1 VATGGLME
9 GGLRVAGLN
18 ATMVAQLL
26 RGLPDAP
33 SPALDPYLDAATRCF
48 VRHGIERTT
57 VQDVAA
63 DMGLNRGTIYRQVG
77 TMENQIKLLAARDI
91 RRHMAGVPA
100 RVVGLSGPQLVVEL
114 AAIGVE
120 DARGHPILAKFLA
133 DEPGLVGN
141 ILEKHI
147 GKLRDQVVPVLAS
160 LLESGM
166 AVGQLARLDPTILA
180 SWIVR
185 IVVTLV
191 VLEPETDLR
200 TYLGELLLPALTP

>member
-1 VATGGLME
+1 VATDL
-9 GGLRVAGLN
+9 LRVTGLD
-18 ATMVAQLL
+18 ATMAAQLL
-26 RGLPDAP
+26 KGLPAAP
-33 SPALDPYLDAATRCF
+33 ASSLDPYLDAATRCI

-91 RRHMAGVPA
+91 RRHLAGVPA
-100 RVVGLSGPQLVVEL
+100 RVIGLSGPQLVVEL

-120 DARGHPILAKFLA
+120 DARGHPILAKLLA

-166 AVGQLARLDPTILA
+166 ATGQLARMDPTILA

-191 VLEPETDLR
+191 VLEPETELR
-200 TYLGELLLPALTP
+200 TYLSELLLPALTP

>member
-1 VATGGLME
+1 LME
-9 GGLRVAGLN
+9 DGLRVAGLS
-18 ATMVAQLL
+18 ADMAGQLL
-26 RGLPDAP
+26 KGLPDEP
-33 SPALDPYLDAATRCF
+33 SPALDSYLDAATRCI

-77 TMENQIKLLAARDI
+77 NMQEQIKLLAARDI
-91 RRHMAGVPA
+91 RRHLVSLPA
-100 RVVGLSGPQLVVEL
+100 RVGGLSGPQLVVEL

-120 DARGHPILAKFLA
+120 DARGHPILAKILA

-147 GKLRDQVVPVLAS
+147 GKVRDQVVPVLAS
-160 LLESGM
+160 LFESGM
-166 AVGQLARLDPTILA
+166 AVGQLARRDPTILA

-191 VLEPETDLR
+191 VLEPEAELR
-200 TYLGELLLPALTP
+200 TYLNELLLPALTP